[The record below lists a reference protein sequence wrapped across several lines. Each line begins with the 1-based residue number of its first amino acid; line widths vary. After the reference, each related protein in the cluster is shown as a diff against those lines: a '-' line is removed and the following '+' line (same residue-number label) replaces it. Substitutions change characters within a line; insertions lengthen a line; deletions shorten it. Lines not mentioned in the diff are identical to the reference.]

1 MPTQPERDDPI
12 GRARTGPAEHVRLH
26 QSELETVALAGT
38 RTPKYTTR
46 DDVESIGVSLGPALH
61 DACGDRLGDIEW
73 FRSPWQKS
81 GAATGLTS
89 WRLPSG
95 DVIEAIVKAPVSY
108 RELFWT
114 TRLGEVDPMWWES
127 DESQRMPVPR
137 VLSSGTE
144 LGGYDVAWLVQE
156 RIQGETVSKSMD
168 ADRLDQL
175 FLATARFHAMARGV
189 KPAERTEPIGEPD
202 WRSLLERARTKCIDN
217 AIARLDSWL
226 RVIDAV
232 DRVLPALLDRWHSR
246 AMDTWC
252 HGDLHPGNVM
262 IRDGCM
268 ERNSDRR
275 CAVLIDF
282 ALIHPGHWVE
292 DALYLE
298 RMYWGRE
305 EMLGGV
311 RPLRCLAEHRV
322 LHGLHADGSDAR
334 LADVRRV
341 LMGVTSP
348 AFLRHENDPVY
359 LTAALRKVRRLLPHF
374 GVSL

>member
-1 MPTQPERDDPI
+1 MPLMPEREDPI
-12 GRARTGPAEHVRLH
+12 EPALSGADE
-26 QSELETVALAGT
+26 GT
-38 RTPKYTTR
+38 RFRATSGDETR
-46 DDVESIGVSLGPALH
+46 APTYSTRSDVESIGVSLGPALH

-81 GAATGLTS
+81 GAATGRTS

-95 DVIEAIVKAPVSY
+95 KVIDAIVKVPVGYGEFS
-108 RELFWT
+108 WS

-137 VLSSGTE
+137 VLSSGME

-156 RIQGETVSKSMD
+156 RIQGETVSKRMD
-168 ADRLDQL
+168 GIRLDQL
-175 FLATARFHAMARGV
+175 FLATARFHALAKNI
-189 KPAERTEPIGEPD
+189 KPAEREDREGEPD
-202 WRSLLERARTKCIDN
+202 WRALLERARGKCIDN
-217 AIARLDSWL
+217 AIERTDIWL
-226 RVIDAV
+226 GTLDAV
-232 DRVLPALLDRWHSR
+232 GMVLPALLERWHAR
-246 AMDTWC
+246 PMDTWC

-262 IRDGCM
+262 IRDGCL
-268 ERNSDRR
+268 ESGSDRR

-282 ALIHPGHWVE
+282 AMIHPGHWVQ

-305 EMLGGV
+305 ELLDGID
-311 RPLRCLAEHRV
+311 PLVSLAEHRV
-322 LHGLHADGSDAR
+322 LHGLHADESDAS
-334 LADVRRV
+334 LANIRRV

-348 AFLRHENDPVY
+348 AFLRHENNPVY
-359 LTAALRKVRRLLPHF
+359 LSAALRKVRKLLPYF